1 MTLAALASAVW
12 EDDTT
17 GARTVRSALAPAAW
31 LFGHIVSRRNARFD
45 ASTPRSAALPAISIG
60 NLTVGGTG
68 KTPVAAWCVRELR
81 ARGARPAIVL
91 RGVGDD
97 EWRVHGLLNPG
108 TAVVV
113 SPDRTAGMVV
123 ARTRGADC
131 VVLDDAFQHRQAARV
146 VDVVLLSADRWTGT
160 ARLLPAGPFREPL
173 TALRRAQLVVVTVKA
188 ARIEQVAALQ
198 RVIEEVAPDV
208 PLAVIRLTP
217 GELRLAVSVIESRSP
232 GQRGPSHP
240 GRMAQPAA
248 WLRGQTVAAVS
259 AVGDPAAFETQLRGM
274 GADLRVARRFP
285 DHHRFTAAEA
295 EAIARDAAGTAGV
308 VCTLKDAV
316 KLAPLWPREAP
327 VLWYLSQSVVVD
339 RGAEAFDRAF
349 GRLLAV
355 RAATAP
361 TAG

>member
-1 MTLAALASAVW
+1 MPLATLADAIW
-12 EDDTT
+12 DGDTAA
-17 GARTVRSALAPAAW
+17 ARTLRAALTPAAW
-31 LFGHIVSRRNARFD
+31 LFGQVVSRRNARFD
-45 ASTPRSAALPAISIG
+45 ATPPRSAALPAISIG

-108 TAVVV
+108 AAVVV
-113 SPDRTAGMVV
+113 SPDRTDGMVV
-123 ARTRGADC
+123 ARTKGADC

-173 TALRRAQLVVVTVKA
+173 RSLRRAQLVVITVKA
-188 ARIEQVAALQ
+188 AQREQVAALQ
-198 RVIEEVAPDV
+198 RAIEAAAPDV
-208 PLAVIRLTP
+208 PVAVIRLTP
-217 GELRLAVSVIESRSP
+217 GELRLALSVVESRSAA
-232 GQRGPSHP
+232 QRGPSHP
-240 GRMAQPAA
+240 GRLAQPTA
-248 WLRGQTVAAVS
+248 WLRGQAVTVVS
-259 AVGDPAAFETQLRGM
+259 AVGDPVAFEAQLRGM

-285 DHHRFTAAEA
+285 DHHRYSATEAA
-295 EAIARDAAGTAGV
+295 AIARDAAGTAGV

>member
-1 MTLAALASAVW
+1 MSLAALASAVW
-12 EDDTT
+12 EEDTLA
-17 GARTVRSALAPAAW
+17 ARTLRTALTPAAW
-31 LFGHIVSRRNARFD
+31 LFGQVVSRRNARFD
-45 ASTPRSAALPAISIG
+45 ATPPRSAALPAISIG

-123 ARTRGADC
+123 ARTKGADC

-173 TALRRAQLVVVTVKA
+173 SSLRRAQLVVITVKA
-188 ARIEQVAALQ
+188 AHREQVEALQ
-198 RVIEEVAPDV
+198 RAIEQAAPEVPV
-208 PLAVIRLTP
+208 AVIRLTP
-217 GELRLAVSVIESRSP
+217 GELRLALSVVESRSP
-232 GQRGPSHP
+232 GQRGPSQP
-240 GRMAQPAA
+240 GRMAQPTA
-248 WLRGQTVAAVS
+248 WLRGQAVAVVS

-274 GADLRVARRFP
+274 GADLRVPRRFP

-295 EAIARDAAGTAGV
+295 AVIARDAAGTAGV